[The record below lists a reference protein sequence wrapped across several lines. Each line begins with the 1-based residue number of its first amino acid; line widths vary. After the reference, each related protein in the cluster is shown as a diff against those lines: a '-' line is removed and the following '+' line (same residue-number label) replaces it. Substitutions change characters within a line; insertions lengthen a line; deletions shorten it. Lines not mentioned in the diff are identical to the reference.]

1 MLNYT
6 SMNTLLLILIIAAGG
21 WLLLMV
27 VLKGLAA
34 YLRKNTLKDV
44 QKILADEKILH
55 IADNTSFLGADFPG
69 PNLPPRTSGVL
80 AVTDRQIYFLPWFP
94 RKKISL
100 PWQWIIGARLE
111 SSYGSAAASI
121 PCLVIRVRDLKDPE
135 GTIAW
140 LVHEPTEWL
149 KVINS
154 QIKN

>member
-1 MLNYT
+1 
-6 SMNTLLLILIIAAGG
+6 MNTILIILVIAAGG
-21 WLLLMV
+21 WLLLMLT
-27 VLKGLAA
+27 LKGFAY

-44 QKILADEKILH
+44 KKVLGEEKILY
-55 IADNTSFLGADFPG
+55 IADNTSYLGADFPG

-100 PWQWIIGARLE
+100 PWQWVKGVKLE
-111 SSYGSAAASI
+111 PSYGPVATSV

-140 LVHEPTEWL
+140 LVHEPREWL
-149 KVINS
+149 NIINS